1 MSGPDGTVFIQNL
14 SVRGGRINAVQGGD
28 QYNYIYRSA
37 PPYRV
42 EPYPLGGG
50 TVPPDLRRVPSR
62 LLTARHRLVPFA
74 PRAELELLEAWRD
87 DTAPGL
93 TVRLLHGEGGQ
104 GKTRLAAEFAAR
116 SAGAGWTVAQA
127 RHRSE
132 VASAGGGDESLTVR
146 PPGLVIVVDY
156 AERWPLPDLI
166 TLIRQHSAA
175 ARDRLRILLLSR
187 PAGDWWQDLA
197 HQLSKLDILDAD
209 AVRLPGLPDHLE
221 ARGAV
226 YASARDAFA
235 AALGLADTASVR
247 VPAELGDPPFDLM
260 LAVHMKALV
269 DVDAAVRGVTPPS
282 GRDLAALSTYLL
294 DREHDHWRSSHDGG
308 RGPVRTGPREMR
320 RAVYVATLT
329 PPLTADAATEALT
342 RTAAAEAATAGQV
355 LRDHARC
362 YPPQAEQLLF
372 ESLSPDRLAEDFLA
386 LTLPGRE
393 DRYGYHAT
401 DSWAGVAPAMLLEHP
416 EDGRPPPY
424 ARQVLTVLVE
434 TARRW
439 PHVVDRHLI
448 PMLLHRPALAR
459 AAGGAALSR
468 LCDLDGLPDAVLE
481 FIAPHL
487 PQGRHVDLDTGVAAV
502 TRRIVRHR
510 LGTGDLGPAEQAALL
525 SHLAWRYGNAGLVH
539 EAADAAREAV
549 ALLRRTDA
557 DGTAALPALPAL
569 ADALNS
575 LAAQLTTAG
584 RFDEASE
591 PLREAVDA
599 YRALAAADRAEH
611 STGLAMAL
619 NNLGVHL
626 VRTGRAA
633 QAAECSAEAVELLR
647 PLADGDPGTHLPALA
662 TALTNLGNALS
673 QAGRL
678 DEGVHAVQDA
688 LELNRRLAGAD
699 RMRYLPDLAMT
710 LLNCGQWLKAAGR
723 AGQAREATEDAVRL
737 YRELAEANPAAH
749 LPHLAMAWDNLG
761 NVLARLG
768 QPDDALEATRKGLE
782 IRERLTAADPERHQ
796 PDRARSLTNLSIR
809 LSQLAEPHD
818 GLAPAEEAV
827 GLWRPIAAA
836 NPAHLPDHAT
846 ALHALDH
853 WLTREGRHGEAL
865 DAAEELLAVR
875 RRLAEADA
883 SQAPVLATDLH
894 SVGARLAGAGRRE
907 QAMAYLSEAVDLRRG
922 LARTGTPADASP
934 LLDSVNLLGTLLVET
949 GQAPEAVRQSTGALL
964 ALAEPASADPDSYRP
979 HLATAA
985 TLVGIRLSEAGHP
998 EHAVQ
1003 SLNMALLMLR
1013 RLAEADSA
1021 YLPQF
1026 VNVLRILALVRVSA
1040 GMDLEPALQASTEA
1054 VRIARGISEHLPPES
1069 PLLTDALT
1077 AHSVVLQALGDDAP
1091 TEAGPTEDAPTGAA
1105 PTEDA

>member
-1 MSGPDGTVFIQNL
+1 MSESDGTVFIQNL
-14 SVRGGRINAVQGGD
+14 TAHGGRINAVQGAD
-28 QYNYIYRSA
+28 QHNYIYRST

-42 EPYPLGGG
+42 EPYPLDAG
-50 TVPPDLRRVPSR
+50 TIPPGLRRVPSR

-74 PRAELELLEAWRD
+74 PRPELELLEAWRD
-87 DTAPGL
+87 DIAPGL

-116 SAGAGWTVAQA
+116 SAEAGWTVAQA

-132 VASAGGGDESLTVR
+132 VASAGGGDETLAVR
-146 PPGLVIVVDY
+146 SPGLVIVVDY

-175 ARDRLRILLLSR
+175 TRDRLRILLLSR

-197 HQLSKLDILDAD
+197 HQLSKLDILDTD
-209 AVRLPGLPDHLE
+209 TVHLPGLPEHPE
-221 ARGAV
+221 ARGTV

-235 AALGLADTASVR
+235 GALGLADPTAVR
-247 VPAELGDPPFDLM
+247 VPAELADPAFDLM

-294 DREHDHWRSSHDGG
+294 DREHDHWRSGHDGG

-329 PPLTADAATEALT
+329 PPLTADAAAAALT
-342 RTAAAEAATAGQV
+342 RTAAAEEADAEQV

-362 YPPQAEQLLF
+362 YPPQTARLLF

-401 DSWAGVAPAMLLEHP
+401 DPWAGAAPAMLLEHP
-416 EDGRPPPY
+416 DDGRPPPY

-439 PHVVDRHLI
+439 PHIVDRHLI

-459 AAGGAALSR
+459 AAGGTTLSR

-481 FIAPHL
+481 FVAPHL
-487 PQGRHVDLDTGVAAV
+487 PEERHVDLDLGVAAV

-510 LGTGDLGPAEQAALL
+510 LRTGDLGPAEQAGLL
-525 SHLAWRYGNAGLVH
+525 SHLAWRHGNAGLLR

-549 ALLRRTDA
+549 ELGRRAAA
-557 DGTAALPALPAL
+557 DDPAALPAL
-569 ADALNS
+569 ADALNG
-575 LAAQLTTAG
+575 LAAHLTTAG

-611 STGLAMAL
+611 SVGLAMAL

-626 VRTGRAA
+626 LRTGRAA
-633 QAAECSAEAVELLR
+633 EAAGHAAEAVELLG
-647 PLADGDPGTHLPALA
+647 PPADDDPETHLPTRA
-662 TALTNLGNALS
+662 TALTNLSNALS
-673 QAGRL
+673 QCGRL
-678 DEGVHAVQDA
+678 DEGVRAAQDA
-688 LELNRRLAGAD
+688 LELHRRLAGAD

-710 LLNCGQWLKAAGR
+710 LLDCGQWLMVADRPER
-723 AGQAREATEDAVRL
+723 AHQLTEEAVRL
-737 YRELAEANPAAH
+737 YRELTEANPAAH

-761 NVLARLG
+761 NALARLG
-768 QPDDALEATRKGLE
+768 RPEDALEATRKGLE
-782 IRERLTAADPERHQ
+782 IRERLMAADPERHR
-796 PDRARSLTNLSIR
+796 PDLARSLTNLSIR
-809 LSQLAEPHD
+809 LSQLADPHD
-818 GLAPAEEAV
+818 GLAPAEQAV
-827 GLWRPIAAA
+827 GLWRRIAATD
-836 NPAHLPDHAT
+836 PVHLPDHAT

-853 WLTREGRHGEAL
+853 WLTREGRDDEAL

-875 RRLAEADA
+875 RRSAEADP
-883 SQAPVLATDLH
+883 SRAPVLATALH

-907 QAMAYLSEAVDLRRG
+907 QALAHLTEAVDLRRG
-922 LARTGTPADASP
+922 LARTGTAADASP

-949 GQAPEAVRQSTGALL
+949 GRAGEAVRMSAGAML
-964 ALAEPASADPDSYRP
+964 ALEEPARADPDSYRP

-985 TLVGIRLSEAGHP
+985 TLVGIRLSEAGRP

-1003 SLNMALLMLR
+1003 SLNFGLSMLR
-1013 RLAEADSA
+1013 ELAAADTA

-1026 VNVLRILALVRVSA
+1026 VNVLRLLALVRVGA
-1040 GMDLEPALQASTEA
+1040 GIELKQALQASTEA

-1069 PLLTDALT
+1069 PLLSDALT
-1077 AHSVVLQALGDDAP
+1077 AHSLVLQALGDDAP
-1091 TEAGPTEDAPTGAA
+1091 SETSETSETEDA
-1105 PTEDA
+1105 

>member
-1 MSGPDGTVFIQNL
+1 MSEQDGTVFIQNL

-42 EPYPLGGG
+42 EPYPLDAG
-50 TVPPDLRRVPSR
+50 TVPPGLRRVPSR

-74 PRAELELLEAWRD
+74 PRPELDLLEAWRD
-87 DTAPGL
+87 DATPGL

-132 VASAGGGDESLTVR
+132 VASAGGGDETLTVR
-146 PPGLVIVVDY
+146 APGLVIVVDY
-156 AERWPLPDLI
+156 AERWPLSDLI
-166 TLIRQHSAA
+166 TLIRQHGAA
-175 ARDRLRILLLSR
+175 ARDRLRVLLLSR

-209 AVRLPGLPDHLE
+209 TVHLPGLPEHPE
-221 ARGAV
+221 ARGTV
-226 YASARDAFA
+226 YTAARDAFA
-235 AALGLADTASVR
+235 AALGLADPAGVR
-247 VPAELGDPPFDLM
+247 VSAELGDPAFDLM

-294 DREHDHWRSSHDGG
+294 DREHDHWRSGHDGG
-308 RGPVRTGPREMR
+308 RGPVRTGPWEMR

-329 PPLTADAATEALT
+329 PPLTADAAAAALT
-342 RTAAAEAATAGQV
+342 RSAAAEAADAAQV

-362 YPPQAEQLLF
+362 YPPQTALTLF

-401 DSWAGVAPAMLLEHP
+401 DPWAGAAPAMLLEHP
-416 EDGRPPPY
+416 RDGQPPPY

-439 PHVVDRHLI
+439 PHVVDRHLV

-459 AAGGAALSR
+459 AAGGATLSR

-481 FIAPHL
+481 SVAPHL
-487 PQGRHVDLDTGVAAV
+487 PQERHVDLDLGVAAV

-510 LGTGDLGPAEQAALL
+510 IGTRDLGPAEQAGLL
-525 SHLAWRYGNAGLVH
+525 SHLAWRYGNAGLLR

-549 ALLRRTDA
+549 ALRRRTAA
-557 DGTAALPALPAL
+557 DDTAALSAL
-569 ADALNS
+569 ADDLNG
-575 LAAQLTTAG
+575 LAAHLTTAG
-584 RFDEASE
+584 RYDEAAE

-599 YRALAAADRAEH
+599 YRTRAAADRAEH
-611 STGLAMAL
+611 APALAMAL

-626 VRTGRAA
+626 LRTGRPAE
-633 QAAECSAEAVELLR
+633 AAEYAAEAVELLR
-647 PLADGDPGTHLPALA
+647 PPAAGDPGTHLPTLA
-662 TALTNLGNALS
+662 TALTNLSNALS
-673 QAGRL
+673 RCGRL
-678 DEGVHAVQDA
+678 DEGVRAVREA
-688 LELNRRLAGAD
+688 LELHRRLAGAD

-710 LLNCGQWLKAAGR
+710 LLDGGQWLMAADR
-723 AGQAREATEDAVRL
+723 SAQAREATEEAVRL
-737 YRELAEANPAAH
+737 YRELADANPAAH

-761 NVLARLG
+761 NVLARLER
-768 QPDDALEATRKGLE
+768 PEDALEATRKGLE
-782 IRERLTAADPERHQ
+782 IRERLTAADPERHRA
-796 PDRARSLTNLSIR
+796 DRARSLTNLSIR
-809 LSQLAEPHD
+809 LSQLARPHD
-818 GLAPAEEAV
+818 GLAPAKQAV
-827 GLWRPIAAA
+827 ELWRPIAAA
-836 NPAHLPDHAT
+836 GPVHLPDHAT

-853 WLTREGRHGEAL
+853 WLTREGRHEEAL

-883 SQAPVLATDLH
+883 SQTSALATALH
-894 SVGARLAGAGRRE
+894 SVGARLAGADRRE
-907 QAMAYLSEAVDLRRG
+907 RAMAHLTEAVGLRRG
-922 LARTGTPADASP
+922 LARTGTAADASA
-934 LLDSVNLLGTLLVET
+934 LLDSVNLLGTLLVGT
-949 GQAPEAVRQSTGALL
+949 GRAPEAVRMSAGALL
-964 ALAEPASADPDSYRP
+964 TLEEPARTDPDSYRP

-985 TLVGIRLSEAGHP
+985 TLVGIRLSEAGRP

-1003 SLNMALLMLR
+1003 SLDMALLMLR

-1026 VNVLRILALVRVSA
+1026 ANVLRILALVRVGA
-1040 GMDLEPALQASTEA
+1040 GIELEPALQASTEA

-1069 PLLTDALT
+1069 PLLADALT
-1077 AHSVVLQALGDDAP
+1077 AHSLVLEALGGDAP
-1091 TEAGPTEDAPTGAA
+1091 AGAA
-1105 PTEDA
+1105 PAEDA